1 MTNKEILLIENTEL
15 LANSYISSLVY
26 NGYQVKH
33 VDTASKAIE
42 TIRLNKNFNIIILD
56 MNIPDMDC
64 LDLTSRIKQEIPD
77 ASILILARHD
87 KVNKAVEAMGKG
99 ATDFLIKPF
108 STDKLVRVIGCFQT
122 YQRAINDMVSIPTS
136 YDSSKD
142 KRSNSSSIEY
152 SGFIGTSNIMQDM
165 YNIIEKSAKSSATVF
180 ITGESGTGKELCAKA
195 VHNLSNRKAKP
206 FIAINCAAIPKELM
220 ESEIFG
226 HKKGAFTGA
235 LSDREGAASLAN
247 GGSLF
252 LDEICEMPM
261 ELQSKMLRFVQECCF
276 KKVGG
281 NKLEAV
287 DIRIICATN
296 KNPLEEVKKGNFRE
310 DLYYRLHVIPID
322 MPPLRKRGDDI
333 IDLAYTML
341 LKYSDEE
348 KRRFSAFSE
357 EVEEIFLQY
366 SWPGNIRELQNT
378 IRKIVV
384 LNNTDIVTL
393 SMLPEYILS
402 DIKVNGKNNYN
413 QNGNF
418 FIKEAVNRNIKINDS
433 LDPLWEI
440 EKNAIERTIEE
451 CGGNVPKAA
460 AILEI
465 SPSTIYRKRLQWEKK
480 ICNQSQR

>member
-1 MTNKEILLIENTEL
+1 MTDKEILLIEEKEL

-33 VDTASKAIE
+33 VDTAIKAIE
-42 TIRLNKNFNIIILD
+42 TIKSNKNFNIVIL
-56 MNIPDMDC
+56 NINIHDVDC
-64 LDLTSRIKQEIPD
+64 LNLTSMIKQEIPD
-77 ASILILARHD
+77 ASILVLARHD
-87 KVNKAVEAMGKG
+87 EVNKAVEAMGKG

-122 YQRAINDMVSIPTS
+122 YQSGINDMVSVPSS
-136 YDSSKD
+136 YDSPKN
-142 KRSNSSSIEY
+142 KRNNNHSIEY
-152 SGFIGTSNIMQDM
+152 SGFIGTSNIMQNM

-195 VHNLSNRKAKP
+195 VHNLSNRKEKP

-296 KNPLEEVKKGNFRE
+296 KNPLEEVRKGNFRE

-341 LKYSDEE
+341 LKYSEEE

-393 SMLPEYILS
+393 SMLPEYMLS
-402 DIKVNGKNNYN
+402 NTKISEKDDNY
-413 QNGNF
+413 QNSKF
-418 FIKEAVNRNIKINDS
+418 FVKEAVNRNIKNNGA
-433 LDPLWEI
+433 LNPLWEI
-440 EKNAIERTIEE
+440 EKDAIERTIEE

-465 SPSTIYRKRLQWEKK
+465 SPSTIYRKRLQWEK
-480 ICNQSQR
+480 NMYS